1 MCDEKEIIEI
11 IIPILNEAY
20 KIESTKLEINYNP
33 VYILNV
39 FWKSKKAMNYLNRL
53 QITDENID
61 NIFPKD
67 TKNFLKINLK
77 TVKILIKY

>member
-11 IIPILNEAY
+11 IIPILNEVY

-39 FWKSKKAMNYLNRL
+39 FWESKKAMNYLNRL
-53 QITDENID
+53 QITDKNID

-67 TKNFLKINLK
+67 TKNFKKKAI
-77 TVKILIKY
+77 